1 MPQINDVT
9 QLGGIFRDV
18 WGNTVFDPFKFQT
31 PIISGMP
38 LEDPQS
44 TAGGKFH
51 QPIMVTHEAG
61 ITHAPPKTTPGYGGR
76 AYVNPRAGQV
86 PDAQIEGAQLYGR
99 SLVTYE
105 SMMRSLKDVSGSEDD
120 LKKAVK
126 GASKQVI
133 YGLGRALAKR
143 GEVLALHGGHPEGL
157 GVIEAVGTTPVSLT
171 YDGVAGFYLDVSID
185 PNTWAQAIFAMA
197 EGAAFDIW
205 TAVPA
210 IANTVAN
217 TLLATSG
224 ENGLVLIGVN
234 PAVPVAPVAVT
245 GRVLRLWH
253 SSNAAGACNASTLA
267 IGNRIF
273 YESGGPATTG
283 VIGAEPLGL
292 NYLASI
298 GTGAFS
304 GGTFPTSLYGI
315 DSASFAIWGGN
326 RSSNVGNVKIAQLI
340 EQLATPLDYGVMGS
354 KVRAIVPNRLF
365 QQLAM
370 DEASLRRYNGAQ
382 KKADNGFS
390 AIEYSMGGNNV
401 LEVMGHQFQKG
412 GRIIAYVP
420 EEAHRV
426 GPQDVSFL
434 TRKGGEYALEVA
446 NGAASEMRAM
456 GQYNM
461 YLDAPKH
468 TLVLEGV
475 TY

>member
-1 MPQINDVT
+1 
-9 QLGGIFRDV
+9 
-18 WGNTVFDPFKFQT
+18 VFDPFKFQT
-31 PIISGMP
+31 PIISDMP

-51 QPIMVTHEAG
+51 QSIMVTHEAG
-61 ITHAPPKTTPGYGGR
+61 ITHAPPQTTPGYGGR
-76 AYVNPRAGQV
+76 VYVNPRAGRV
-86 PDAQIEGAQLYGR
+86 PDAQIEGAQLHGR

-105 SMMRSLKDVSGSEDD
+105 AMMRSLKDVSGSEED
-120 LKKAVK
+120 LRKAVK

-157 GVIEAVGTTPVSLT
+157 GVIEAVGTTPVGTT
-171 YDGVAGFYLDVSID
+171 YDGASGFYLDVSID

-197 EGAAFDIW
+197 EGAAFDIY
-205 TAVPA
+205 TSVPA

-224 ENGLVLIGVN
+224 ENGLVLIAVN
-234 PAVPVAPVAVT
+234 PASPTAPVTTT
-245 GRVLRLWH
+245 GRVLRFFH
-253 SSNAAGACNASTLA
+253 TSNAAGACNASTLA
-267 IGNRIF
+267 INNRIF

-292 NYLASI
+292 AYLSSI
-298 GTGAFS
+298 GTTGY
-304 GGTFPTSLYGI
+304 PTALYNI
-315 DSASFAIWGGN
+315 DSANFSIWGGN
-326 RSSNVGNVKIAQLI
+326 RVSNVGNVKIAQLI

-354 KVRAIVPNRLF
+354 KVRAVVPNRLF
-365 QQLAM
+365 QQFAM
-370 DEASLRRYNGAQ
+370 DEASLRRYNGSQ

-401 LEVMGHQFQKG
+401 LEVMGHQFQKA
-412 GRIIAYVP
+412 GRITAYVP

-456 GQYNM
+456 GQYNL

-468 TLVLEGV
+468 TLSLEGV

>member
-1 MPQINDVT
+1 MPQISDYS
-9 QLGGIFRDV
+9 QLSGIWKDV
-18 WGNTVFDPFKFQT
+18 WGSTVFDPFKFQT
-31 PIISGMP
+31 PIISDMP

-51 QPIMVTHEAG
+51 QSIMVTHEAG
-61 ITHAPPKTTPGYGGR
+61 ITHAPPQTTPGYGGR
-76 AYVNPRAGQV
+76 VYVNPRAGRV
-86 PDAQIEGAQLYGR
+86 PDAQIEGAQLHGR

-105 SMMRSLKDVSGSEDD
+105 AMMRSLKDVSGSEED
-120 LKKAVK
+120 LRKAVK

-157 GVIEAVGTTPVSLT
+157 GVIEAVGTTPQATT
-171 YDGVAGFYLDVSID
+171 YDGAAGFYLDVSVD

-197 EGAAFDIW
+197 EGAAFDIY
-205 TAVPA
+205 TSVPA

-224 ENGLVLIGVN
+224 ENGLVLIAVN
-234 PAVPVAPVAVT
+234 PASPTAPVTTT
-245 GRVLRLWH
+245 GRVLRFFH
-253 SSNAAGACNASTLA
+253 TSNAAGACNASTLA
-267 IGNRIF
+267 INNRIF

-292 NYLASI
+292 AYLSSI
-298 GTGAFS
+298 GTTGY
-304 GGTFPTSLYGI
+304 PTALYSI
-315 DSASFAIWGGN
+315 DSANFSIWGGN
-326 RSSNVGNVKIAQLI
+326 RVSNVGNVKIAQLI

-354 KVRAIVPNRLF
+354 KVRAVVPNRLF
-365 QQLAM
+365 QQFAM
-370 DEASLRRYNGAQ
+370 DEASLRRYNGSQ

-401 LEVMGHQFQKG
+401 LEVMGHQFQKA
-412 GRIIAYVP
+412 GRITAYVP

-456 GQYNM
+456 GQYNL

-468 TLVLEGV
+468 ALSLEGV

>member
-1 MPQINDVT
+1 MPQINDYT
-9 QLGGIFRDV
+9 QLSGIWKDV
-18 WGNTVFDPFKFQT
+18 WGSTVFDPFKFQT

-51 QPIMVTHEAG
+51 QSIMVTHESG
-61 ITHAPPKTTPGYGGR
+61 ISHAPPQTTPGYAGR
-76 AYVNPRAGQV
+76 VYVNPRAGRV

-105 SMMRSLKDVSGSEDD
+105 AMMRSLKDVSGSEED

-157 GVIEAVGTTPVSLT
+157 GVIEAVGTTPVGTT

-185 PNTWAQAIFAMA
+185 PNTWAQAIFAMS
-197 EGAAFDIW
+197 EGAPFDIY

-217 TLLATSG
+217 TVLATSG
-224 ENGLVLIGVN
+224 ENGLILIGVN

-245 GRVLRLWH
+245 GRVLRFFH
-253 SSNAAGACNASTLA
+253 TSNAAGACNASTLA

-273 YESGGPATTG
+273 YETGGPATAG
-283 VIGAEPLGL
+283 IGAEPLGL
-292 NYLASI
+292 AYLSSI
-298 GTGAFS
+298 GTGAYS
-304 GGTFPTSLYGI
+304 GGTFPTALYNI
-315 DSASFAIWGGN
+315 DSANYAIWGGN
-326 RSSNVGNVKIAQLI
+326 RQSNVGNIKLAQLI

-354 KVRAIVPNRLF
+354 RVRAIVPNRLF
-365 QQLAM
+365 QQFAM
-370 DEASLRRYNGAQ
+370 DEASLRRYNGTQ
-382 KKADNGFS
+382 KKAENGFS
-390 AIEYSMGGNNV
+390 GIEYSMGGNNV
-401 LEVMGHQFQKG
+401 LEVIGHQFQKG
-412 GRIIAYVP
+412 GRITTYVP
-420 EEAHRV
+420 DEAHRV

-456 GQYNM
+456 GQYNL

-468 TLVLEGV
+468 CLSLEGV

>member
-1 MPQINDVT
+1 MPQINDYS
-9 QLGGIFRDV
+9 QLSGIWKDV
-18 WGNTVFDPFKFQT
+18 WGSTVFDPFKFQT
-31 PIISGMP
+31 PIISDMP

-51 QPIMVTHEAG
+51 QSIMVTHEAG
-61 ITHAPPKTTPGYGGR
+61 ITHAPPQTTPGYGGR
-76 AYVNPRAGQV
+76 VYVNPRAGRV
-86 PDAQIEGAQLYGR
+86 PDAQIEGAQLHGR

-105 SMMRSLKDVSGSEDD
+105 AMMRSLKDVSGSEED
-120 LKKAVK
+120 LRKAVK

-157 GVIEAVGTTPVSLT
+157 GVIEAVGTTPVGTT
-171 YDGVAGFYLDVSID
+171 YDGASGFYLDVSID

-197 EGAAFDIW
+197 EGAAFDIY
-205 TAVPA
+205 TSVPA

-224 ENGLVLIGVN
+224 ENGLVLIAVN
-234 PAVPVAPVAVT
+234 PASPTAPVTTT
-245 GRVLRLWH
+245 GRVLRFFH
-253 SSNAAGACNASTLA
+253 TSNAAGACNASTLA
-267 IGNRIF
+267 INNRIF

-292 NYLASI
+292 AYLSSI
-298 GTGAFS
+298 GTTGY
-304 GGTFPTSLYGI
+304 PTALYNI
-315 DSASFAIWGGN
+315 DSANFSIWGGN
-326 RSSNVGNVKIAQLI
+326 RVSNVGNVKIAQLI

-354 KVRAIVPNRLF
+354 KVRAVVPNRLF
-365 QQLAM
+365 QQFAM
-370 DEASLRRYNGAQ
+370 DEASLRRYNGSQ

-401 LEVMGHQFQKG
+401 LEVMGHQFQKA
-412 GRIIAYVP
+412 GRITAYVP

-456 GQYNM
+456 GQYNL

-468 TLVLEGV
+468 TLSLEGV